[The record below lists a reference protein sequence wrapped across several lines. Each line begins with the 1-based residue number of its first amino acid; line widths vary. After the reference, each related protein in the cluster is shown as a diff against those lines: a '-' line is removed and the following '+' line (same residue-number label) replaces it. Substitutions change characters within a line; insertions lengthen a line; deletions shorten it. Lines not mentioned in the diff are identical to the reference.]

1 MSATRGHGADAE
13 HDWAFGAAQHDRP
26 FRSHEHDRAL
36 GALQGLAI
44 GDALGMPL
52 QLLSRAEIRARFGPI
67 VVGFAAPAP
76 EHPLAGGMPPGAI
89 TDDTEQALLV
99 ARLLIEGGGRIEPAA
114 LARALVAWE
123 DDMRRR
129 GSTDLLG
136 PSTTRAVQAVLRGE
150 PLETAGR
157 FGTTN
162 GAAMRIAPV
171 GIATPLAAADA
182 GADAL
187 LDAVE
192 AASSVTHAT
201 SLALAAAT
209 AVAAAVSTGVAG
221 ADLPAALAAGLHAAE
236 RCRDR
241 GHWVAGADVAERIR
255 AALALVEREG
265 PVEGLDPRAREQA
278 ALALLDRI
286 ALVVGTSLASQE
298 SIPAAFAALALHPDD
313 PWRAVTSAAS
323 LGGDADTI
331 AAIAGAIA
339 GAVHGTAAWPDGAAR
354 TVDAVS
360 AERLGVDSLELP
372 AIADALLALR
382 HRTSERATG

>member
-1 MSATRGHGADAE
+1 MSAEAGA
-13 HDWAFGAAQHDRP
+13 GAGD
-26 FRSHEHDRAL
+26 HERAL

-44 GDALGMPL
+44 GDALGMPF
-52 QLLSRAEIRARFGPI
+52 QLLHRDAVRAGWGAI
-67 VVGFAAPAP
+67 VDGFAAPAAD
-76 EHPLAGGMPPGAI
+76 HPLAGGMPPGAI
-89 TDDTEQALLV
+89 TDDTEQAMLV
-99 ARLLIEGGGRIEPAA
+99 ARLLIEGDGRIEPAT
-114 LARALVAWE
+114 LARALVDWE

-150 PLETAGR
+150 PIETAGR
-157 FGTTN
+157 YGSTN

-171 GIATPLAAADA
+171 GIATPLAADGA
-182 GADAL
+182 GPDAL

-201 SLALAAAT
+201 SLALAAAS
-209 AVAAAVSTGVAG
+209 AVAAAVSAGVAG
-221 ADLPAALAAGLHAAE
+221 ADLPAALAAGVDAAE
-236 RCRDR
+236 RCRGR
-241 GHWVAGADVAERIR
+241 GHWIAGADVAERIR
-255 AALALVEREG
+255 AALALVDSEGPGAGVGARERE
-265 PVEGLDPRAREQA
+265 A
-278 ALALLDRI
+278 AVAALLDRV

-298 SIPAAFAALALHPDD
+298 SIPAAFAVLALAPDD
-313 PWRAVTSAAS
+313 PWLAVRASAS

-339 GAVHGTAAWPDGAAR
+339 GAVHGTQAWVGGPAA

-360 AERLGVDSLELP
+360 ASRLGVDSLELP

-382 HRTSERATG
+382 HRAAG

>member
-1 MSATRGHGADAE
+1 MSDATAPTEGE
-13 HDWAFGAAQHDRP
+13 L
-26 FRSHEHDRAL
+26 DRAL
-36 GALQGLAI
+36 GALQGLAV
-44 GDALGMPL
+44 GDALGMPF
-52 QLLSRAEIRARFGPI
+52 QLLRRDAVRERTGGVVDGFVEAEA
-67 VVGFAAPAP
+67 
-76 EHPLAGGMPPGAI
+76 EHPLAGGMPAGAI

-99 ARLLIEGGGRIEPAA
+99 ARLLIDGDGRIEPAT
-114 LARALVAWE
+114 LARALVDWE

-157 FGTTN
+157 TGTTN

-171 GIATPLAAADA
+171 GIATPLSADDA

-201 SLALAAAT
+201 SLALAAAS
-209 AVAAAVSTGVAG
+209 AVAAAVSAGVAG
-221 ADLPAALAAGLHAAE
+221 ADLPTALAAGVDAAE

-255 AALALVEREG
+255 EAMALVES
-265 PVEGLDPRAREQA
+265 LRAAEVPLGEA
-278 ALALLDRI
+278 IDRL

-298 SIPAAFAALALHPDD
+298 SIPAAFAVLALHPDD

-339 GAVHGTAAWPDGAAR
+339 GAVHGSAPWAGGPAA

-360 AERLGVDSLELP
+360 AARLGADSLELP
-372 AIADALLALR
+372 AIAEALLDLR
-382 HRTSERATG
+382 HRAGG

>member
-1 MSATRGHGADAE
+1 MSAR
-13 HDWAFGAAQHDRP
+13 AAAAT
-26 FRSHEHDRAL
+26 SSGVHDRAL

-44 GDALGMPL
+44 GDALGMPF
-52 QLLSRAEIRARFGPI
+52 QLLHRDAVRAGWGAI
-67 VVGFAAPAP
+67 VDGFAAPAAD
-76 EHPLAGGMPPGAI
+76 HPLAGGMPPGAI

-99 ARLLIEGGGRIEPAA
+99 ARLLIAGDGRIEAA
-114 LARALVAWE
+114 TLARALVEWE

-157 FGTTN
+157 TGTTN

-171 GIATPLAAADA
+171 GIATPLTADDA

-201 SLALAAAT
+201 SLALAAAS
-209 AVAAAVSTGVAG
+209 AVAAAVSAGVAG
-221 ADLPAALAAGLHAAE
+221 ADLPAALAAGVDAAE
-236 RCRDR
+236 RCRGR
-241 GHWVAGADVAERIR
+241 GHWIAGADVAERIR
-255 AALALVEREG
+255 AALALVE
-265 PVEGLDPRAREQA
+265 LLRAA
-278 ALALLDRI
+278 GAPLGDALDRL

-298 SIPAAFAALALHPDD
+298 SIPAAFAVLALAPDD
-313 PWRAVTSAAS
+313 PWLAVRASAS

-339 GAVHGTAAWPDGAAR
+339 GAVHGTEAWVGGPAA

-360 AERLGVDSLELP
+360 ARRLGVDSLGLP
-372 AIADALLALR
+372 EIADALLALR
-382 HRTSERATG
+382 HRAAG

>member
-1 MSATRGHGADAE
+1 MSDATAPTEGE
-13 HDWAFGAAQHDRP
+13 L
-26 FRSHEHDRAL
+26 DRAL

-44 GDALGMPL
+44 GDALGMPF
-52 QLLSRAEIRARFGPI
+52 QLLRRDAVRERTGGVVDGFVEAEA
-67 VVGFAAPAP
+67 
-76 EHPLAGGMPPGAI
+76 EHPLAGGMPAGAI

-99 ARLLIEGGGRIEPAA
+99 ARLLIDGDGRIEPAA

-157 FGTTN
+157 YGTTN

-171 GIATPLAAADA
+171 GIATPLPADGA

-201 SLALAAAT
+201 SLALAAAS
-209 AVAAAVSTGVAG
+209 AVAAAVSAGVAG
-221 ADLPAALAAGLHAAE
+221 ADLPAALAAGVDAAE

-241 GHWVAGADVAERIR
+241 GHWVAGADVAARIR
-255 AALALVEREG
+255 EAMALVES
-265 PVEGLDPRAREQA
+265 LRAAEVPLGEA
-278 ALALLDRI
+278 IDRL

-298 SIPAAFAALALHPDD
+298 SIPAAFAVLALVDD
-313 PWRAVTSAAS
+313 PWLAVRAAAS

-339 GAVHGTAAWPDGAAR
+339 GAVHGTEPWADGPAA

-360 AERLGVDSLELP
+360 AARLGADSLELP

-382 HRTSERATG
+382 HRAAG

>member
-1 MSATRGHGADAE
+1 M
-13 HDWAFGAAQHDRP
+13 
-26 FRSHEHDRAL
+26 
-36 GALQGLAI
+36 QGLAV
-44 GDALGMPL
+44 GDALGMPF
-52 QLLSRAEIRARFGPI
+52 QLLRRDAVRERTGGVVDGFVEAEA
-67 VVGFAAPAP
+67 
-76 EHPLAGGMPPGAI
+76 EHPLAGGMPAGAI

-99 ARLLIEGGGRIEPAA
+99 ARLLIDGEGRIEAAA

-157 FGTTN
+157 TGTTN

-171 GIATPLAAADA
+171 GIATPLSADDA

-201 SLALAAAT
+201 SLALAAAS
-209 AVAAAVSTGVAG
+209 AVAAAVSAGVAG
-221 ADLPAALAAGLHAAE
+221 ADLPAALAAGVDAAE

-241 GHWVAGADVAERIR
+241 GHWVAGADVAARIR
-255 AALALVEREG
+255 EAMALVES
-265 PVEGLDPRAREQA
+265 LRAAEVPLGEA
-278 ALALLDRI
+278 IDRL

-298 SIPAAFAALALHPDD
+298 SIPAAFAVLALVDD
-313 PWRAVTSAAS
+313 PWLAVRAAAS

-339 GAVHGTAAWPDGAAR
+339 GAVHGTAPWARGPAA

-360 AERLGVDSLELP
+360 AARLGADSLGLP

-382 HRTSERATG
+382 HRAAG

>member
-1 MSATRGHGADAE
+1 MSDATAPTEGE
-13 HDWAFGAAQHDRP
+13 L
-26 FRSHEHDRAL
+26 DRAL
-36 GALQGLAI
+36 GALQGLAV
-44 GDALGMPL
+44 GDALGMPF
-52 QLLSRAEIRARFGPI
+52 QLLPRAAVRAGWGSI
-67 VVGFAAPAP
+67 VEGFIEPTA
-76 EHPLAGGMPPGAI
+76 EHPLAGGMPAGAI

-99 ARLLIEGGGRIEPAA
+99 ARLLIDGDGRIEPAA

-123 DDMRRR
+123 DDMRCR

-157 FGTTN
+157 YGTTN

-171 GIATPLAAADA
+171 GIATPLTADGP

-201 SLALAAAT
+201 SLALAAAS
-209 AVAAAVSTGVAG
+209 AVAAAVSAGVAG
-221 ADLPAALAAGLHAAE
+221 ADLPAVLAAGVDAAE

-241 GHWVAGADVAERIR
+241 GHWVAGADVAARIR
-255 AALALVEREG
+255 EAMTLVEREG
-265 PVEGLDPRAREQA
+265 PTDGLDPSVRESA
-278 ALALLDRI
+278 AVALLDRI

-298 SIPAAFAALALHPDD
+298 SIPAAFAVLALHPDD

-339 GAVHGTAAWPDGAAR
+339 GAVHGTRPWAGGPAA

-360 AERLGVDSLELP
+360 AGRLGADSLELP
-372 AIADALLALR
+372 AIAEALLDLR
-382 HRTSERATG
+382 HQAGG

>member
-1 MSATRGHGADAE
+1 MSDATAPTEGE
-13 HDWAFGAAQHDRP
+13 L
-26 FRSHEHDRAL
+26 DRAL
-36 GALQGLAI
+36 GALQGLAV
-44 GDALGMPL
+44 GDALGMPF
-52 QLLSRAEIRARFGPI
+52 QLLRRDAVRERTGGVVDGFVEAEA
-67 VVGFAAPAP
+67 
-76 EHPLAGGMPPGAI
+76 EHPLAGGMPAGAI

-99 ARLLIEGGGRIEPAA
+99 ARLLIDGDGRIEPAT
-114 LARALVAWE
+114 LARALVDWE

-157 FGTTN
+157 TGTTN

-171 GIATPLAAADA
+171 GIATPLSADDA

-201 SLALAAAT
+201 SLALAAAS
-209 AVAAAVSTGVAG
+209 AVAAAVSAGVAG
-221 ADLPAALAAGLHAAE
+221 ADLPTALAAGVDAAE

-255 AALALVEREG
+255 EAMALVES
-265 PVEGLDPRAREQA
+265 LRAAEVPLGEA
-278 ALALLDRI
+278 IDRL

-298 SIPAAFAALALHPDD
+298 SIPAAFAVLALVDD
-313 PWRAVTSAAS
+313 PWLAVRAAAS

-339 GAVHGTAAWPDGAAR
+339 GAVHGTEPWADGPAA

-360 AERLGVDSLELP
+360 AARLGADSLELP
-372 AIADALLALR
+372 AIAEALLDLR
-382 HRTSERATG
+382 HRAAG

>member
-1 MSATRGHGADAE
+1 MIGDAASLPAGE
-13 HDWAFGAAQHDRP
+13 R
-26 FRSHEHDRAL
+26 DRAL

-44 GDALGMPL
+44 GDALGMPM
-52 QLLSRAEIRARFGPI
+52 QLLSRAEIRARFGPT
-67 VVGFAAPAP
+67 VDGFAEPAP

-99 ARLLIEGGGRIEPAA
+99 ARLLIAGEGWIAPAD
-114 LARALVAWE
+114 LARALVEWE

-171 GIATPLAAADA
+171 GIATPLAADGT

-192 AASSVTHAT
+192 AASSVTHST
-201 SLALAAAT
+201 SLALAAAS
-209 AVAAAVSTGVAG
+209 AVAAAVSAGVAG
-221 ADLPAALAAGLHAAE
+221 ADLPAALAAGLDAAE

-241 GHWVAGADVAERIR
+241 GHWVAGADVASRITE
-255 AALALVEREG
+255 AMALVEREG
-265 PVEGLDPRAREQA
+265 PAEGLDPRARDHA
-278 ALALLDRI
+278 AVALLDRI

-298 SIPAAFAALALHPDD
+298 SIPAAFAVLALHPDD

-360 AERLGVDSLELP
+360 AARLGADSLELP
-372 AIADALLALR
+372 EIADALLALR
-382 HRTSERATG
+382 HRATG

>member
-1 MSATRGHGADAE
+1 MTGSSAPPPASSASTSSSGER
-13 HDWAFGAAQHDRP
+13 
-26 FRSHEHDRAL
+26 DRAL
-36 GALQGLAI
+36 GALQGLAV
-44 GDALGMPL
+44 GDALGMPF
-52 QLLSRAEIRARFGPI
+52 QLLPRAAVRAGWGPI
-67 VVGFAAPAP
+67 VEGFAEPDA

-99 ARLLIEGGGRIEPAA
+99 ARLLIDGGGTIAPAA
-114 LARALVAWE
+114 LAHALVAWE

-150 PLETAGR
+150 PVETAGR

-171 GIATPLAAADA
+171 GLATPLSADA
-182 GADAL
+182 DDAAMDAL

-201 SLALAAAT
+201 SLALAAAS

-221 ADLPAALAAGLHAAE
+221 ADLPVALAAGVRAAE
-236 RCRDR
+236 LCRVR

-255 AALALVEREG
+255 AALALAAELRAAEVPLAEA
-265 PVEGLDPRAREQA
+265 LDP
-278 ALALLDRI
+278 L

-298 SIPAAFAALALHPDD
+298 SIPAAFAVLALVDD
-313 PWRAVTSAAS
+313 PWLAVRAAAS

-339 GAVHGTAAWPDGAAR
+339 GAVHGTAPWASGPAA

-360 AERLGVDSLELP
+360 AARLGVDSLELP
-372 AIADALLALR
+372 AIADALLAMR
-382 HRTSERATG
+382 HRSTAEGPAG

>member
-1 MSATRGHGADAE
+1 MSDAGAPSA
-13 HDWAFGAAQHDRP
+13 G
-26 FRSHEHDRAL
+26 EHDRAL

-52 QLLSRAEIRARFGPI
+52 QLLSRAEVRARYGPI
-67 VVGFAAPAP
+67 VDGFAAPAP
-76 EHPLAGGMPPGAI
+76 EHPLAGGMPAGAI

-99 ARLLIEGGGRIEPAA
+99 ARLLIDGDGRIEPAA

-157 FGTTN
+157 TGTTN

-171 GIATPLAAADA
+171 GIATPLAADDA

-201 SLALAAAT
+201 SLALAAAS
-209 AVAAAVSTGVAG
+209 AVAAAVSAGVAG
-221 ADLPAALAAGLHAAE
+221 ADLPAALAAGVDAAE

-255 AALALVEREG
+255 AALALADA
-265 PVEGLDPRAREQA
+265 LRAAEVPLGEA
-278 ALALLDRI
+278 IDRL

-298 SIPAAFAALALHPDD
+298 SIPAAFAVLALVDD
-313 PWRAVTSAAS
+313 PWLAVRAAAS

-339 GAVHGTAAWPDGAAR
+339 GAVHGTEPWADGPAA

-360 AERLGVDSLELP
+360 AARLGADSLELP
-372 AIADALLALR
+372 VIADALLALR
-382 HRTSERATG
+382 HRAAG